1 LGSPRLSPKTSIT
14 ETYFAANFL
23 DRGNAAHLGSGVD
36 GINSSL
42 AHRQMMCVSINTT
55 TTSGTPSNQRM
66 TGMFASI
73 FQLHQ

>member
-1 LGSPRLSPKTSIT
+1 MRPFFHRRDAIEPPPKLFRPPATQVMS
-14 ETYFAANFL
+14 
-23 DRGNAAHLGSGVD
+23 RSGVD

-42 AHRQMMCVSINTT
+42 AHRQMMCVSINNTT